1 MVWLPD
7 RQPCGPT
14 GTRFAIGREIGR
26 GRIDD
31 CLRSQRKEADLSPVV
46 TQAELPL
53 RGEPF
58 SAEHLWSHAAEMAAR
73 HRTSGLGR
81 EDDRFIGRYESNCR
95 FIESIYRAMTAAV
108 REGEPLAPTA
118 EWVLDNYHI
127 VEEQLRE
134 IREDLPRRFY
144 RELPRLADGEWAG
157 FPRVYEVAHE
167 LVVHTDSSLD
177 EELIA
182 GFVESYQQT

>member
-1 MVWLPD
+1 
-7 RQPCGPT
+7 T
-14 GTRFAIGREIGR
+14 
-26 GRIDD
+26 
-31 CLRSQRKEADLSPVV
+31 
-46 TQAELPL
+46 
-53 RGEPF
+53 
-58 SAEHLWSHAAEMAAR
+58 HAAEIAAR
-73 HRTSGLGR
+73 HRTSDSPL
-81 EDDRFIGRYESNCR
+81 EDNRCVDRFRSNCHV
-95 FIESIYRAMTAAV
+95 IASVYHAITAAV
-108 REGEPLAPTA
+108 RGGEQIAPTA

-144 RELPRLADGEWAG
+144 RELPRLTDGEWAG

-182 GFVESYQQT
+182 GFVESYQ